1 MKSIA
6 GGDIKQ
12 VSVRVI
18 KSILCR
24 GQSRFNQSRIAR
36 AIAAA
41 MLDQTSG
48 VDAEDFIKRQ
58 ENRLVHLASTLKSS
72 RFSRKTISQASSNE
86 SFLPSHGFAFALW
99 PPTIFLVSRTKSS

>member
-24 GQSRFNQSRIAR
+24 GQRRFNQSRIAR

-48 VDAEDFIKRQ
+48 VDAKNFIERQ
-58 ENRLVHLASTLKSS
+58 KNWLVHLASALKSS
-72 RFSRKTISQASSNE
+72 RFSRKTTSQASSNE
-86 SFLPSHGFAFALW
+86 SFFPSHGLAFAPW
-99 PPTIFLVSRTKSS
+99 PRSEER